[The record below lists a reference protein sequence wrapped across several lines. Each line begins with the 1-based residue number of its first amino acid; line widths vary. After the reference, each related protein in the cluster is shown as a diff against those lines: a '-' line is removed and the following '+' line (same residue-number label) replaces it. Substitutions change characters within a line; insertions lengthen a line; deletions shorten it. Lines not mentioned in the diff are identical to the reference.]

1 VGFASICSRRDRN
14 PACPIIVRLSGTTSD
29 FTAAD
34 PERHHRTMLG
44 ENPATFASV
53 GQEATC
59 SAILSCEKARESK
72 QGARKN
78 HRSFLH
84 ERSSMA
90 EGIIS

>member
-1 VGFASICSRRDRN
+1 
-14 PACPIIVRLSGTTSD
+14 
-29 FTAAD
+29 
-34 PERHHRTMLG
+34 MLG

-53 GQEATC
+53 GQEATRR
-59 SAILSCEKARESK
+59 AILSCEKARESK